1 MQEVD
6 FLRYIVENLVSNKE
20 AIIIERV
27 EDSLGVLLTLK
38 VAKEDMWI
46 IIWKSGN
53 NINSLRIVLRTLWAK
68 IWKKVNLKVLD

>member
-6 FLRYIVENLVSNKE
+6 FLRYIVESLVFNKE